1 MVGDPVWSS
10 VGDPLE
16 FSGGR
21 WWWEILGPGGAESS
35 NGHLRREGCR
45 SSVGVLELTG
55 VSLTQF
61 LGSK

>member
-21 WWWEILGPGGAESS
+21 WWWEILGRGGAESN
-35 NGHLRREGCR
+35 NGHLRRG
-45 SSVGVLELTG
+45 VGVLWGSSGTHWG
-55 VSLTQF
+55 FADSVSRQ
-61 LGSK
+61 